1 MEREDSK
8 STEKY
13 RSRHDGDLSSVDH
26 EIQRTGE
33 KQISYTHTK
42 GKRNG
47 SDRNIIFGILPSTL
61 EIGLYLSPEYR
72 YVNSEIR
79 PHYLFFLVPFFHPS
93 FYLGPTPP
101 LASSP
106 RGRRR
111 EQAYVRGFVSQDK
124 TRQDTRVSQKKGY
137 NGIMEVCNV
146 YKLQGYFYTIGMN
159 NLTTN
164 NPPSRCS

>member
-1 MEREDSK
+1 M
-8 STEKY
+8 
-13 RSRHDGDLSSVDH
+13 
-26 EIQRTGE
+26 
-33 KQISYTHTK
+33 
-42 GKRNG
+42 
-47 SDRNIIFGILPSTL
+47 DRIGILFLGSSPSTL

-79 PHYLFFLVPFFHPS
+79 PHYLFFFGS
-93 FYLGPTPP
+93 FLSFILFRSY
-101 LASSP
+101 A
-106 RGRRR
+106 
-111 EQAYVRGFVSQDK
+111 ACFVSTRPEARTSIRERFRFTRQDK
-124 TRQDTRVSQKKGY
+124 TRHSSLTKKGY

>member
-33 KQISYTHTK
+33 KQISHTHTK

-47 SDRNIIFGILPSTL
+47 SDRNIIFGILPPSTL

-79 PHYLFFLVPFFHPS
+79 PHYLFFLVPFYPS
-93 FYLGPTPP
+93 FYLGPTP

-124 TRQDTRVSQKKGY
+124 TRHSNLTKKKGY

-146 YKLQGYFYTIGMN
+146 YKLQGYFYMIGMN